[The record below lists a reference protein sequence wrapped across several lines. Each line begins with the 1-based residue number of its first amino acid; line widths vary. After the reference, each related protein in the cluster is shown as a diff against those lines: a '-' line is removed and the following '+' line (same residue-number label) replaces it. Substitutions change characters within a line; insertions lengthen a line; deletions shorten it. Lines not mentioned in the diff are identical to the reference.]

1 MAAIPPDRR
10 TPPVKP
16 SVLDQRESHFSWLR
30 TRLSTERTLM
40 SWVRTG
46 TAMIGFGFTIFQFF
60 EGLNSDQEVN
70 PALVD
75 INWSRTVSLA
85 LVAVG
90 TLAVFVALREYRITI
105 RYLWSPEFRDIAGVG
120 ERPAWTPATMVA
132 TLLVLIGIVT
142 LVSLIIRV
150 L

>member
-1 MAAIPPDRR
+1 MAAIPPNRG

-16 SVLDQRESHFSWLR
+16 SILDKRESHFSWIR

-40 SWVRTG
+40 SWIRTG

-60 EGLNSDQEVN
+60 EGLNSREDVN
-70 PALVD
+70 PALD
-75 INWSRTVSLA
+75 PNWIRTVSIS

-120 ERPAWTPATMVA
+120 DRPAWTPASMVA

-142 LVSLIIRV
+142 LVSLIIRI

>member
-1 MAAIPPDRR
+1 MAAIPPDRG

-16 SVLDQRESHFSWLR
+16 SILDKRESHFSWIR

-60 EGLNSDQEVN
+60 EGLNSRQDIN
-70 PALVD
+70 PALEPHWAR
-75 INWSRTVSLA
+75 IVSIS
-85 LVAVG
+85 LVTVG
-90 TLAVFVALREYRITI
+90 TLAVFVALREYRTTI

-120 ERPAWTPATMVA
+120 DRPAWTPASMVA

-142 LVSLIIRV
+142 LVSLINR
-150 L
+150 LL

>member
-1 MAAIPPDRR
+1 MAAIPPNRG

-16 SVLDQRESHFSWLR
+16 SILDKRESHFSWLR

-60 EGLNSDQEVN
+60 EGLNSDQEVD

-85 LVAVG
+85 LVGVG
-90 TLAVFVALREYRITI
+90 TLAVFVALREYRTMI
-105 RYLWSPEFRDIAGVG
+105 RYLWSPEFRDIAGLG
-120 ERPAWTPATMVA
+120 ERPAWTPASMVA

-142 LVSLIIRV
+142 LVSLIVRLI
-150 L
+150 